1 MKIQAAVAWEAGAK
15 LSIEEF
21 DLDDPRD
28 DEILVRV
35 EAVGVC
41 HTDESARLGLL
52 PVVYP
57 IILGHEGSG
66 TVEATGSRVTKVKR
80 GDKVLFTPDYC
91 GTCEQCVLGYT
102 PYCERVVPVTFTG
115 TRPDGSPRAHAAG
128 GRPVRAAF
136 FGQSSFAT
144 HSLVTERNIVP
155 VPQDAPL
162 HYLAGFTCGVQTG
175 AGVMLNAIGVQ
186 PHQTVAVF
194 GTGAVGLAAVMAA
207 AASGARQIVAVDR
220 VRHRLDLALELGA
233 TQAVDTTDAGDLA
246 AVTARIVAATGQGA
260 DAILD
265 TTGNPAVILA
275 AVNSAA
281 KHGTISVIT
290 SSGAPVTIPPGALL
304 LTGRKLRGTMGGHIN
319 PTVFIPRLLD
329 LHARGRFP
337 VDRLVKNYPF
347 AEVNTAIA
355 DSLSGATI
363 KPVLTFQPSV
373 LPSPSSRAALSLK
386 MPGLTSSLIAIF
398 SRSAIHRSGV
408 STGKSVPN
416 STLSFSSVFA
426 YCTRMGGKYFGDHPD
441 RSM

>member
-1 MKIQAAVAWEAGAK
+1 MSVKIRAAVAWEAGAK

-35 EAVGVC
+35 EATGVC
-41 HTDESARLGLL
+41 HTDESSRLGLL

-66 TVEATGSRVTKVKR
+66 TVEAAGKDVTKVKP

-102 PYCERVVPVTFTG
+102 PYCEQQTAVTFTG
-115 TRPDGSPRAHAAG
+115 TRPDGSPRACQHGKA
-128 GRPVRAAF
+128 VRASF

-144 HSLVTERNIVP
+144 HSLVTERNIIP
-155 VPQDAPL
+155 VPADAPL
-162 HYLAGFTCGVQTG
+162 RHLAGLTCGVQTG
-175 AGVMLNAIGVQ
+175 AGVILNAIGVR

-207 AASGARQIVAVDR
+207 RASGAREIVAVDR
-220 VRHRLDLALELGA
+220 VRHRLQLALDLGA
-233 TQAVDTTDAGDLA
+233 TWVVDTTGQDLA
-246 AVTARIVAATGQGA
+246 DVTADVVATTGKGA
-260 DAILD
+260 DVVLD
-265 TTGNPAVILA
+265 TTGNPDVILA
-275 AVNSAA
+275 AVNAAA

-290 SSGAPVTIPPGALL
+290 SSGPPVTIPPGALL
-304 LTGRKLRGTMGGHIN
+304 LTGRTLRGTMGGHIN

-329 LHARGRFP
+329 LHAQGRFA

-363 KPVLTFQPSV
+363 KPVLTF
-373 LPSPSSRAALSLK
+373 
-386 MPGLTSSLIAIF
+386 
-398 SRSAIHRSGV
+398 
-408 STGKSVPN
+408 
-416 STLSFSSVFA
+416 
-426 YCTRMGGKYFGDHPD
+426 
-441 RSM
+441 

>member
-1 MKIQAAVAWEAGAK
+1 VSVRIQAAVAWEAGAK

-35 EAVGVC
+35 AATGVC
-41 HTDESARLGLL
+41 HTDESSRLGLL

-66 TVEATGSRVTKVKR
+66 TVEATGKDVTRVKP

-91 GTCEQCVLGYT
+91 GTCDQCVLGYT
-102 PYCERVVPVTFTG
+102 PYCEQQIAVTFTG
-115 TRPDGSPRAHAAG
+115 TRPDGSPRAHAAD
-128 GRPVRAAF
+128 GRPVRASF

-144 HSLVTERNIVP
+144 HALVTERNIIP
-155 VPQDAPL
+155 VPADAPL

-175 AGVMLNAIGVQ
+175 AGVMLNAIGVA

-207 AASGARQIVAVDR
+207 RASGAREIVAVDR

-233 TQAVDTTDAGDLA
+233 TQAVDTTGASGDLA
-246 AVTARIVAATGQGA
+246 DVTARVVRATGKGA

-265 TTGNPAVILA
+265 TTGNPDVIMA
-275 AVNSAA
+275 AVNAAA

-290 SSGAPVTIPPGALL
+290 SSGKEVTIPPGALL
-304 LTGRKLRGTMGGHIN
+304 MTGRKLRGTMGGHIN

-347 AEVNTAIA
+347 AEVSTAIA
-355 DSLSGATI
+355 DSVSGATI
-363 KPVLTFQPSV
+363 KPVLTF
-373 LPSPSSRAALSLK
+373 
-386 MPGLTSSLIAIF
+386 
-398 SRSAIHRSGV
+398 
-408 STGKSVPN
+408 
-416 STLSFSSVFA
+416 
-426 YCTRMGGKYFGDHPD
+426 
-441 RSM
+441 